1 MTNSIQRDNRRRLL
15 LLQFQL
21 KHIQYKTVSQDISL
35 NPAIKKQVERKRTVL
50 PRNSSAT
57 RVQNRCILT
66 GRSRGVLGFCKLS
79 RIRVRELASQ
89 GLLSGVSKAS
99 W

>member
-1 MTNSIQRDNRRRLL
+1 MTNSIQRDLRRRSI

-21 KHIQYKTVSQDISL
+21 KRLQCKTVFQDISL
-35 NPAIKKQVERKRTVL
+35 SRILKKVVESKRSVL
-50 PRNSSAT
+50 PRNSSKT
-57 RVQNRCILT
+57 RVRNRCTIT
-66 GRSRGVLGFCKLS
+66 GRSGGILGFCNLS
-79 RIRVRELASQ
+79 RIRVRTLASQ

>member
-15 LLQFQL
+15 FLQFQIKRL
-21 KHIQYKTVSQDISL
+21 QCKTIYQDINLSRTL
-35 NPAIKKQVERKRTVL
+35 RKAVELKQALL
-50 PRNSSAT
+50 PRNSSKT
-57 RVQNRCILT
+57 RVHNRCTVT
-66 GRSRGVLGFCKLS
+66 GRSGGVLRFCKLS
-79 RIRVRELASQ
+79 RIRVRKLASQ

>member
-15 LLQFQL
+15 LIQYQL
-21 KHIQYKTVSQDISL
+21 KRLQCKTVCQDL
-35 NPAIKKQVERKRTVL
+35 NLNKGIKKAAERECVVL
-50 PRNSSAT
+50 PRNSSRT
-57 RVQNRCILT
+57 RVNNRCVFT
-66 GRSRGVLGFCKLS
+66 GRSGGVLRFCKLS

>member
-15 LLQFQL
+15 LLEFQL
-21 KHIQYKTVSQDISL
+21 KRLQCKTVSQDL
-35 NPAIKKQVERKRTVL
+35 NLNRSIKKMIESKRAAL
-50 PRNSSAT
+50 PRNSSQT
-57 RVQNRCILT
+57 RVRNRCTIT
-66 GRSRGVLGFCKLS
+66 GRGRGVLRFCKLS
-79 RIRVRELASQ
+79 RIRVRNLASQ

>member
-1 MTNSIQRDNRRRLL
+1 MTNSIQRDKRRRLI

-21 KHIQYKTVSQDISL
+21 KRLQCKTVSQDL
-35 NPAIKKQVERKRTVL
+35 NLSKNIKKVVERKRVIL
-50 PRNSSAT
+50 PRNSSRS
-57 RVQNRCILT
+57 RVHNRCTIT
-66 GRSRGVLGFCKLS
+66 GRSKGVLRFCKLS
-79 RIRVRELASQ
+79 RIRVRNLASQ

>member
-1 MTNSIQRDNRRRLL
+1 MTNSIQRDNRRRRT

-21 KHIQYKTVSQDISL
+21 KRLQCKTVSQDIYYSRSKKKAVKSL
-35 NPAIKKQVERKRTVL
+35 LTLL
-50 PRNSSAT
+50 PRNSCQT
-57 RVQNRCILT
+57 RVHNRCTIT
-66 GRSRGVLGFCKLS
+66 GRSKGVLRFCKLS
-79 RIRVRELASQ
+79 RIKVRDLARQ